1 MCRSGQGTAN
11 EVCLAIKGS
20 DALTSTTE
28 TGTTGTYSSMRSK
41 YLSLNMSIVQCRLH
55 NAFRLIRTR
64 IFTEL

>member
-1 MCRSGQGTAN
+1 MCRSGQKTAN

-41 YLSLNMSIVQCRLH
+41 YLSLNMRVVQCTLH
-55 NAFRLIRTR
+55 NALRL
-64 IFTEL
+64 IFTELRK